1 MLIYLFQVEVITADL
16 VSCLNFQGTVDL
28 LVFNPPY
35 VLTPDEEI
43 TGQLERAWAGGKDG
57 RVVMDR

>member
-1 MLIYLFQVEVITADL
+1 MYLLQLEVITADM
-16 VSCLNFQGTVDL
+16 VDCLRLQGTLDL

-35 VLTPDEEI
+35 VVTPDEEI